1 MHIIVHVYITYIWCY
16 IVPCVYNIHEV
27 HTYVGP
33 CTRHMYVVH
42 VCIMVPSNIKQEA
55 VLLLLLLNSTTTRVN
70 TCTVYTCTK
79 IKNYNVNLKKDF

>member
-33 CTRHMYVVH
+33 CTRHMYVVSLVH

-70 TCTVYTCTK
+70 TCTVYMYESYQ
-79 IKNYNVNLKKDF
+79 NKKL